1 LENKIQALQ
10 KLNEKMIDAMY
21 ETRPTKDITREECRE
36 LWEETVW
43 HKILKNEIREYK
55 NEQQGENP
63 PTAKP
68 HSPPQ
73 GL

>member
-21 ETRPTKDITREECRE
+21 ENRPTKDVTREECRE

-43 HKILKNEIREYK
+43 CKILKNEIRGYK

-63 PTAKP
+63 PTAKSY
-68 HSPPQ
+68 SPPQ